1 MVRIQEIQIKDFKNV
16 EHGIIKFPN
25 KKSSGDFLN
34 SAEVVGVYGQNGSG
48 KTAIVEAFKIL
59 KDIMSGD
66 NIPKNISDY
75 IMQGKNSC
83 KFNLTFYLEQAEQH
97 YFFKYNCLI
106 GLNAEN
112 EYKIIKEEIQ
122 YKEFNG
128 QKWPTSFKTLFS
140 LEGNRE
146 ENHSLDY
153 SFYPFKLTEA
163 STKLYIDSIVNAK
176 MAEKEGKSFIFS
188 KDFYKTIETSENA
201 NFIIGLVK
209 DIQLFSKRD
218 FFIVANS
225 QIGLISGNILI
236 PLNIFLKETKSIHQG
251 TIPIKMKGSATLPLP
266 HYDIV
271 EKVLD
276 NMNIVLNNLV
286 PDLKI
291 NIKPLGKELNKDSEE
306 VMRFQLM
313 SVRKDKEIPIEYESE
328 GIKKIISVLS
338 MLIVTYNNP
347 SFALIIDEFDAGIY
361 EYLFGEILNIMST
374 SGKGQLLFTSHNL
387 RPLEVLSVNN
397 IRFTTTNPKDKYIK
411 MKNVKQN
418 NNLRD
423 TYMRNIILGND
434 DVSLYEETRDYKI
447 KRAFRLAWNDVN
459 E

>member
-112 EYKIIKEEIQ
+112 EYKILKEEIQ

-188 KDFYKTIETSENA
+188 KDF
-201 NFIIGLVK
+201 
-209 DIQLFSKRD
+209 
-218 FFIVANS
+218 FFRY
-225 QIGLISGNILI
+225 IS
-236 PLNIFLKETKSIHQG
+236 
-251 TIPIKMKGSATLPLP
+251 
-266 HYDIV
+266 
-271 EKVLD
+271 
-276 NMNIVLNNLV
+276 
-286 PDLKI
+286 
-291 NIKPLGKELNKDSEE
+291 
-306 VMRFQLM
+306 
-313 SVRKDKEIPIEYESE
+313 
-328 GIKKIISVLS
+328 
-338 MLIVTYNNP
+338 
-347 SFALIIDEFDAGIY
+347 
-361 EYLFGEILNIMST
+361 
-374 SGKGQLLFTSHNL
+374 
-387 RPLEVLSVNN
+387 
-397 IRFTTTNPKDKYIK
+397 
-411 MKNVKQN
+411 
-418 NNLRD
+418 
-423 TYMRNIILGND
+423 
-434 DVSLYEETRDYKI
+434 
-447 KRAFRLAWNDVN
+447 
-459 E
+459 